1 MKELLLTR
9 LSQIAQSLEHS
20 NHALALIGLGSVGL
34 ELERIDE
41 HSDLDFFAIVEDG
54 FKQDFLKN
62 LEWLT
67 SLSPVAYV
75 FQNTED
81 GFKLLFED
89 GVFCEFA
96 VFEVSELENIPFAAG
111 RIVWKKQ
118 GIEDAIAIPKLES
131 VQHQYSL
138 AWNLGEALTNI
149 LIGVKRFYR
158 GEKLSAAR
166 FVQQYAVDRVLE
178 LHESLQTQDETGR
191 DPFNRERRLEQR
203 HPGMTQHLSAF
214 VQGYE
219 RTPESALAILAWLE
233 QHFEIN
239 QGIANMIKDLIRQQ
253 KSQHNVA

>member
-1 MKELLLTR
+1 MKELLLKR
-9 LSQIAQSLEHS
+9 LNQIAQSLENS

-41 HSDLDFFAIVEDG
+41 HSDLDFFVIVQDG
-54 FKQDFLKN
+54 FKKDFLQN

-67 SLSPVAYV
+67 SLAPVAYV

-81 GFKLLFED
+81 GFKLLYQD

-96 VFEVSELENIPFAAG
+96 VFELSELANIPFAAG
-111 RIVWKKQ
+111 RIVWKKTEINQ
-118 GIEDAIAIPKLES
+118 DIASPKLES
-131 VQHQYSL
+131 AQHQHSL
-138 AWNLGEALTNI
+138 GWNLGEALTNI

-178 LHESLQTQDETGR
+178 LYEGLYTTDQPGR
-191 DPFNRERRLEQR
+191 DPFNPERRLERR
-203 HPGMTQHLSAF
+203 HPEMTPHLSAF

-219 RTPESALAILAWLE
+219 GTPESALAILAWLE

-239 QGIANMIKDLIRQQ
+239 QGIASMIKDLIRQQ
-253 KSQHNVA
+253 SEHNVT